1 MKKRTVLMN
10 RPLCCC
16 KYTKFFV
23 QKQEM
28 LKCRI
33 GRIGVVKEDGNA
45 GTDRG

>member
-1 MKKRTVLMN
+1 MTKRTVYQN
-10 RPLCCC
+10 RPLCPS
-16 KYTKFFV
+16 KYTNFFV